1 VLDGL
6 ARAVVEFMHGTLIV
20 IGWEENC
27 MATIPKVA
35 RERAFGGEATPDASD
50 DRSLA
55 HRLVDALPDSDLIE
69 ATQRLDELLAKHDPR
84 EQGLIARWIRPHP
97 HRNGAA
103 DVVVA
108 ESDVPV
114 YALIG
119 DLATVAGDLDR
130 VAADYEVPREAVE
143 AALAYYRR
151 HRDLIDARM
160 YSGRPAAVST
170 L

>member
-1 VLDGL
+1 
-6 ARAVVEFMHGTLIV
+6 
-20 IGWEENC
+20 
-27 MATIPKVA
+27 MATTPKVA
-35 RERAFGGEATPDASD
+35 RGRAIGRGATPDVPD
-50 DRSLA
+50 DRRLA
-55 HRLVDALPDSDLIE
+55 HHLVDALSDSDLIE
-69 ATQRLDELLAKHDPR
+69 AMQRLDELLAKHDPR
-84 EQGLIARWIRPHP
+84 EQGLIAHWIRPHP
-97 HRNGAA
+97 HRSGAA

-108 ESDVPV
+108 ESNVPV

-119 DLATVAGDLDR
+119 DLSVVAGDLDR

>member
-1 VLDGL
+1 
-6 ARAVVEFMHGTLIV
+6 
-20 IGWEENC
+20 
-27 MATIPKVA
+27 MATTPKVPQ
-35 RERAFGGEATPDASD
+35 ERAIGRGATPDTPD
-50 DRSLA
+50 DRRLA
-55 HRLVDALPDSDLIE
+55 HRLVDALSDSDLVE
-69 ATQRLDELLAKHDPR
+69 AMQRLDELLAKHDPR
-84 EQGLIARWIRPHP
+84 EQGLMARWIRPHP
-97 HRNGAA
+97 HRSGAA

-119 DLATVAGDLDR
+119 DLSVVAGDLDR

-151 HRDLIDARM
+151 HRDLIDARI
-160 YSGRPAAVST
+160 YSGGPAAVST